1 MKKLFENWNEFINE
15 ARRIKIWSSRTK
27 ITIKKPPGAAAVIDD
42 TLALIRGIPSI
53 TVVNSDTDQLAS
65 SAGRAVI
72 EIEFKFI
79 PRSSSLARDLKAIK
93 HDILRVSTLVLA
105 VSPVQKMVSTLERIQ

>member
-15 ARRIKIWSSRTK
+15 ARRLKIWSSRTK
-27 ITIKKPPGAAAVIDD
+27 ITIKKPAGATAVIDD
-42 TLALIRGIPSI
+42 TLALIRAIPSI

-65 SAGRAVI
+65 SPGKAVV
-72 EIEFKFI
+72 ELEFKFV

-105 VSPVQKMVSTLERIQ
+105 VSPVQKMVSSLERVQ

>member
-1 MKKLFENWNEFINE
+1 MKKLFENWNEFVNE
-15 ARRIKIWSSRTK
+15 VARVKIWSSRTK

-53 TVVNSDTDQLAS
+53 TVVNSETDQLAS
-65 SAGRAVI
+65 SPSRAVV
-72 EIEFKFI
+72 ELEFKFI

-93 HDILRVSTLVLA
+93 HDILTVSTLVLA
-105 VSPVQKMVSTLERIQ
+105 VSPVQKMVSTLQRVQ

>member
-1 MKKLFENWNEFINE
+1 MKKLFETWNDFVNE
-15 ARRIKIWSSRTK
+15 AARLKIWSSRTK

-42 TLALIRGIPSI
+42 TLALIRAIPSI

-65 SAGRAVI
+65 TPGRAVV
-72 EIEFKFI
+72 ELEFKFI

-105 VSPVQKMVSTLERIQ
+105 VSPVQKMVSSLERIQ